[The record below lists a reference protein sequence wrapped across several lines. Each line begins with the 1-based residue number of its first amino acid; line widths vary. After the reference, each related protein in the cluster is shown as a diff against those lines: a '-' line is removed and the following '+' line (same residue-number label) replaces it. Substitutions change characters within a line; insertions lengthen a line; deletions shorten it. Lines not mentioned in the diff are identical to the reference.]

1 MSTEN
6 LPQSP
11 EQSPEQPPRKP
22 RVAVVFGGRSSEHG
36 ISVVTA
42 GAVLGAI
49 DRTKYDVLPI
59 GITRDGRWALT
70 ADEPER
76 MAITDRRTPDVDE
89 LAESTEGG
97 VVLPVDPANR
107 EVVYSEPGSVPK
119 ALGEVDV
126 VFPVLHG
133 PYGEDGTLQGLLE
146 LSGVPYVGSGVLA
159 SAVGQDKEYMK
170 AVFTS
175 YGLKVGPYV
184 VIRPREWEQDRSG
197 ARAKIVDF
205 AGEHG
210 WPLFVKPARAG
221 SSIGITKVDDLAG
234 LDEAIEEA
242 RRHDPKILV
251 EAALRGREIECGVL
265 EFEDGP
271 RASVPAEIPPPSEHA
286 YYDFEAKYID
296 STPGIVPAPLT
307 DEQTAEVRRLAV
319 EAFDAASCEGLVRA
333 DFFLTEDDEFVIN
346 EINTM
351 PGFTPISMYP
361 QMWQATGVGYPGG
374 GAGRAR
380 APRRRPGGL
389 RCRSRPRPPRRRPPR
404 GPPSRSMI
412 SGFPSP
418 PPAGGS
424 VRSAFR
430 HNSVTDAP
438 GPGSA
443 GTAAD
448 SPSSAEGQPATEIDR
463 RDRAG
468 EGLEMNDRTGQGAGD
483 AVHLLD
489 LGDHH
494 ATQLVD
500 GVGLGADDDVIGS
513 CHVLG
518 LDHSRD
524 LADRLGDGRRL
535 ADLRLDQDV
544 RLYHGTSRAATR
556 IMWGKGTPRYRVAA
570 PRGETR
576 GGRAVRAGV
585 PR

>member
-6 LPQSP
+6 LP
-11 EQSPEQPPRKP
+11 QSPEQPPRKP

-42 GAVLGAI
+42 GAVLKAI

-59 GITRDGRWALT
+59 GITQDGRWALT

-76 MAITDRRTPDVDE
+76 MAIVDRRQPSVDQ
-89 LAESTEGG
+89 LAESADGG

-170 AVFTS
+170 RVFS
-175 YGLKVGPYV
+175 SFGLTVGPYV
-184 VIRPREWEQDRSG
+184 VIRPREWERDEPA
-197 ARAKIVDF
+197 ARKKIIDF

-221 SSIGITKVDDLAG
+221 SSIGITKVEDLAG
-234 LDEAIEEA
+234 LDEAIAEA
-242 RRHDPKILV
+242 QLHDPKILV
-251 EAALRGREIECGVL
+251 EAALQGREIECGVL

-271 RASVPAEIPPPSEHA
+271 RASVPAEIPPPDAHA

-333 DFFLTEDDEFVIN
+333 DFFLTADGEFVIN

-361 QMWQATGVGYPGG
+361 QMWQATGVGY
-374 GAGRAR
+374 AELVDRLVQA
-380 APRRRPGGL
+380 ALRRSTGL
-389 RCRSRPRPPRRRPPR
+389 R
-404 GPPSRSMI
+404 
-412 SGFPSP
+412 
-418 PPAGGS
+418 
-424 VRSAFR
+424 
-430 HNSVTDAP
+430 
-438 GPGSA
+438 
-443 GTAAD
+443 
-448 SPSSAEGQPATEIDR
+448 
-463 RDRAG
+463 
-468 EGLEMNDRTGQGAGD
+468 
-483 AVHLLD
+483 
-489 LGDHH
+489 
-494 ATQLVD
+494 
-500 GVGLGADDDVIGS
+500 
-513 CHVLG
+513 
-518 LDHSRD
+518 
-524 LADRLGDGRRL
+524 
-535 ADLRLDQDV
+535 
-544 RLYHGTSRAATR
+544 
-556 IMWGKGTPRYRVAA
+556 
-570 PRGETR
+570 
-576 GGRAVRAGV
+576 
-585 PR
+585 